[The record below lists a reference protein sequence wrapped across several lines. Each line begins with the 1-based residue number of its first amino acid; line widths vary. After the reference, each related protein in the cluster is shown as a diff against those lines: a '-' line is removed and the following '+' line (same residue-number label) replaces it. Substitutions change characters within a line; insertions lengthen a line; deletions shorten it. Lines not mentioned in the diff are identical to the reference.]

1 MRSVKSKKLH
11 PAHCHP
17 DQREESRTSNERP
30 RSFSTASSIVLVLT
44 LLLLA
49 TPWWM
54 NVSAQVADS
63 TQFNNQQS
71 IDDAKEILLQQ
82 QEQQS
87 EEGEGNFEELE
98 DALTFLSRNPLD
110 LNRAGDEELYPLVE
124 TGLMNELQL
133 KEFISYRNLFGPFI
147 SIYELQAVPSLQVD
161 DIAKLLPYV
170 RVVNQIGDYNAPLRR
185 LLTQGD
191 ASLLVRY
198 QRVLEQQEGFIEDTL
213 GNSKYLGSPDV
224 LYARFRYAFG
234 TRLSYGVTMQKDAGE
249 QFFKGTQQNGFDFYS
264 AHLFFRTNR
273 LFKAVAL
280 GDYQIKA
287 GQGLVLGS
295 GIGGR
300 KSAYVMQ
307 VVKSGRTLK
316 PYTGANEYL
325 FFRGAATTL
334 GYKRFE
340 FTPFF
345 SYKKVDASLDTALVV
360 NEEGDVFTTAIG
372 QDGYHRTLS
381 EVAKKNS
388 ISQIDGGGILQYNSR
403 KLTAGATHVHT
414 GFSKPIQPTRS
425 TYNQFRFS
433 GKELINTSLF
443 YNYHFGNVLLFGEG
457 AISDN
462 GGKAFLQ
469 GLMATLSQR
478 VDAAIVYR
486 NFAKNYQSLY
496 ANAFAESTTPDNERG
511 LYVALSM
518 KPYSGFTLDVY
529 ADRYTKQWL
538 SFQRDAPSRGTD
550 YLGRLTWQPNKRTV
564 LYTQYKIESQQQNSS
579 AENKIDYLVNTRK
592 QNLRFHLSTKASPF
606 LSLASRAEAVWYK
619 TDEDQKTR
627 QGFLAYQDV
636 VFKTL
641 SFPLS
646 LTLRYAIFNTDD
658 YDTRIY
664 TYENEVLYVYSIP
677 SFSGRGARYYAIVRY
692 SVNRHLDIWVRGAQT
707 SYYDRD
713 EVGSGNDVINGS
725 AKTDIKIE
733 ARWRF

>member
-1 MRSVKSKKLH
+1 M
-11 PAHCHP
+11 A
-17 DQREESRTSNERP
+17 
-30 RSFSTASSIVLVLT
+30 A
-44 LLLLA
+44 
-49 TPWWM
+49 
-54 NVSAQVADS
+54 SAQVIDTSQLNRQGAL
-63 TQFNNQQS
+63 
-71 IDDAKEILLQQ
+71 DDAKEVLLQQ

-87 EEGEGNFEELE
+87 EDGENNLEELE
-98 DALTFLSRNPLD
+98 DALMFLAKHPLD
-110 LNRAGDEELYPLVE
+110 LNRAGDEELNPLVE

-133 KEFISYRNLFGPFI
+133 KELVSYRRLFGPFV
-147 SIYELQAVPSLQVD
+147 SIYELQAVPGLSVA
-161 DIAKLLPYV
+161 DITRVLPYV

-198 QRVLEQQEGFIEDTL
+198 QRVLEPQDGYAKDTL
-213 GNSKYLGSPDV
+213 GHSKYLGSPDV

-249 QFFKGTQQNGFDFYS
+249 QFFKGTQPHGFDFYS

-273 LFKAVAL
+273 LFKAVAV
-280 GDYQIKA
+280 GDYQVKE

-307 VVKSGRTLK
+307 VVKGGRTLK

-345 SYKKVDASLDTALVV
+345 SYKNVDARLDTTFVV
-360 NEEGDVFTTAIG
+360 NEEGDVFTSSIG

-388 ISQIDGGGILQYNSR
+388 ITQMDGGGILQYNSQN
-403 KLTAGATHVHT
+403 LTVGASHVRT
-414 GFSKPIQPTRS
+414 AFSRAIQPTQS
-425 TYNQFRFS
+425 TYNQYRFS
-433 GKELINTSLF
+433 GKRLANTSLF
-443 YNYHFGNVLLFGEG
+443 YSYHFGNVLLFGEG
-457 AISDN
+457 ATSDN

-469 GLMATLSQR
+469 GLMTSLSQR

-486 NFAKNYQSLY
+486 NFSKDYQSLY

-511 LYVALSM
+511 LYLALSI
-518 KPYSGFTLDVY
+518 KPYTGFTLDVY
-529 ADRYTKQWL
+529 ADRYTKPWL
-538 SFQRDAPSRGTD
+538 SFLRDAPSRGTD
-550 YLGRLTWQPNKRTV
+550 YLGRLTWQPNKRTI
-564 LYTQYKIESQQQNSS
+564 LYAQYKNETQQQNST
-579 AENKIDYLVNTRK
+579 AENKIDFLVNNNK
-592 QNLRFHLSTKASPF
+592 QNLRFNLSTKASPF
-606 LSLASRAEAVWYK
+606 LTLASRAEAVWYR
-619 TDEDQKTR
+619 TDEDAKMR

-636 VFKTL
+636 EFKTL
-641 SFPLS
+641 GVPLS
-646 LTLRYAIFNTDD
+646 LTLRYAVFNTDD

-664 TYENEVLYVYSIP
+664 TYENDVLYAYSIP

-692 SVNRHLDIWVRGAQT
+692 TVNRHLDVWLRGAQT
-707 SYYDRD
+707 AYRDRT
-713 EVGSGNDVINGS
+713 EVGSGNDVIRGT
-725 AKTDIKIE
+725 AKTEVKVE
-733 ARWRF
+733 ARLRF